1 MADAYEPYHVLQ
13 QSRRDKLRIPS
24 LDSHF
29 HFHHPHPPSSSG
41 GGAGVYPLGDSDYLA
56 AGGFHSNN
64 NSHISNPSYSNFM
77 GFLGGPSSSSSN
89 AVAVAGDHS
98 FHDGLSSGDVLVF
111 KPEPLSLSLS
121 SHPRLT
127 YDLVVPGVVNS
138 GFGRSAAEAAAA
150 TVTVASRSSGPLGPF
165 TGYASIL
172 KGSRFLKPAQILL
185 DEFCNVGHGIY
196 TDEDDSSLLF
206 DPTVESL
213 CGTSD
218 SGGGEYMKNKSKLIS
233 MLDEVYKR
241 YKQYYEQLQ
250 AVMGSFECVAG
261 LGHAAPYA
269 SLTLKALSRH
279 FKCLKNAITEQLQ
292 FSTNNK
298 IQQQQS
304 GHLMISENRTES
316 MRFGG
321 SDSSRGLCSS
331 GQRHG
336 FPDNHAPVWR
346 PHRGLPERAVTVLR
360 AWLFDH
366 FLHPMTC
373 TTYLYD
379 CEYIAIDARMCIYP
393 TDTDKLMLAKQT
405 GLSRNQ
411 VSNWFINARVR
422 VWKPMVEE
430 IHMLETRQ
438 SQRSS
443 SSSWRDERNTTTVF
457 PDNNNPSSSTAQQR
471 ANNNSSPARRVQND
485 DVHGT
490 TTNNNSNNFM
500 NAGNSGS
507 GGAVAFSYGI
517 ASSNVAGMSS
527 STNGGVSLTLGLH
540 HQIGLPEPFP
550 MTTAQRFG
558 LEGGSSGG
566 GGESYGGGGGGGYE
580 VQNRQFG
587 RDFIGCSNPQFLHDF
602 VG

>member
-13 QSRRDKLRIPS
+13 QSRRDKLRIPA

-29 HFHHPHPPSSSG
+29 HFHPPPPSSSG
-41 GGAGVYPLGDSDYLA
+41 GGGGGVYPLADSDFLA
-56 AGGFHSNN
+56 AGGFHSNSN
-64 NSHISNPSYSNFM
+64 NNHISNPSYSNFM
-77 GFLGGPSSSSSN
+77 GYLGGPSSSSSP
-89 AVAVAGDHS
+89 AVAVVGDHS
-98 FHDGLSSGDVLVF
+98 FNAGLSSGDVLVF

-121 SHPRLT
+121 SQSHPRLA

-138 GFGRSAAEAAAA
+138 GFCRSAAEAAAGA
-150 TVTVASRSSGPLGPF
+150 VTVASRSSGPLGPF

-172 KGSRFLKPAQILL
+172 KGSRFLKPAQMLL
-185 DEFCNVGHGIY
+185 DEFCNVGRGIY
-196 TDEDDSSLLF
+196 TDKVIDDDDCSLLF
-206 DPTVESL
+206 DPTVENI
-213 CGTSD
+213 CGVSD
-218 SGGGEYMKNKSKLIS
+218 GCGGEIGKKKSKLIS

-269 SLTLKALSRH
+269 SLALKALSKH
-279 FKCLKNAITEQLQ
+279 FKCLKNAITDQLQ
-292 FSTNNK
+292 FSANNK
-298 IQQQQS
+298 IQQQQQC
-304 GHLMISENRTES
+304 GHVMNSENKTES
-316 MRFGG
+316 LRFGG

-336 FPDNHAPVWR
+336 FPDHHAPVWR

-366 FLHPMTC
+366 FLHP
-373 TTYLYD
+373 
-379 CEYIAIDARMCIYP
+379 YP

-443 SSSWRDERNTTTVF
+443 SSSWRDERSTTSVF
-457 PDNNNPSSSTAQQR
+457 PDNNNNNPSSSAAHQR
-471 ANNNSSPARRVQND
+471 PNNNSSPARRARND
-485 DVHGT
+485 DVHA
-490 TTNNNSNNFM
+490 TTNNN
-500 NAGNSGS
+500 NSFVNGGS
-507 GGAVAFSYGI
+507 GGGPVSFSYGVG
-517 ASSNVAGMSS
+517 SSNVPVMSS
-527 STNGGVSLTLGLH
+527 STGVSLTLGLH
-540 HQIGLPEPFP
+540 HQIGLPEAFP

-558 LEGGSSGG
+558 LDGGSSGG
-566 GGESYGGGGGGGYE
+566 GGGGEPYGGGGDGGGGYE
-580 VQNRQFG
+580 GQNRQFG
-587 RDFIGCSNPQFLHDF
+587 RDFIGGSDHQFLHDWMR
-602 VG
+602 

>member
-1 MADAYEPYHVLQ
+1 MSDAYEPYHVLQ
-13 QSRRDKLRIPS
+13 HSRRDKPRIPS

-29 HFHHPHPPSSSG
+29 HFHHPLPPPSSG
-41 GGAGVYPLGDSDYLA
+41 GGGVFPTADSDFLA
-56 AGGFHSNN
+56 AGGFHSNSN
-64 NSHISNPSYSNFM
+64 NNPSYSNFM
-77 GFLGGPSSSSSN
+77 GFLGGPSSSSS
-89 AVAVAGDHS
+89 AAVAGDHS
-98 FHDGLSSGDVLVF
+98 FNAGLSSGDVLVF

-121 SHPRLT
+121 SHPRPT
-127 YDLVVPGVVNS
+127 YDLVVPGVVSS
-138 GFGRSAAEAAAA
+138 GFCRSAAEAAAA
-150 TVTVASRSSGPLGPF
+150 AVTVASRSSGPLGPF

-172 KGSRFLKPAQILL
+172 KGSKFLKPAQMLL
-185 DEFCNVGHGIY
+185 DDFCSVSHAIY
-196 TDEDDSSLLF
+196 TEQIIDHEDDDSSLLF
-206 DPTVESL
+206 DPTIDNL
-213 CGTSD
+213 CGVSD
-218 SGGGEYMKNKSKLIS
+218 AGLGENGKKKSKLIS

-269 SLTLKALSRH
+269 SLTLKVLSKH
-279 FKCLKNAITEQLQ
+279 FKCLKNAITDQLQ

-298 IQQQQS
+298 IQQQQR
-304 GHLMISENRTES
+304 GHVMNSENKTDFLG
-316 MRFGG
+316 FGG
-321 SDSSRGLCSS
+321 SDSSRGQCYA

-336 FPDNHAPVWR
+336 FPDHHAPVWR

-366 FLHPMTC
+366 FLHP
-373 TTYLYD
+373 
-379 CEYIAIDARMCIYP
+379 YP

-438 SQRSS
+438 SQKSS
-443 SSSWRDERNTTTVF
+443 SSSWRDTTTVF
-457 PDNNNPSSSTAQQR
+457 PDNNNNPSSSTAQQR
-471 ANNNSSPARRVQND
+471 ANNSSSPARRVRND
-485 DVHGT
+485 DVHA
-490 TTNNNSNNFM
+490 TTNNNNNHFM
-500 NAGNSGS
+500 NAGNGGNIGG
-507 GGAVAFSYGI
+507 GGAVSFSYGI
-517 ASSNVAGMSS
+517 ASSNVPGMNA

-540 HQIGLPEPFP
+540 HHIGLPEPFP

-558 LEGGSSGG
+558 LDGGSSSGG
-566 GGESYGGGGGGGYE
+566 GGGDSYGGAGGYE
-580 VQNRQFG
+580 GQNRPFG
-587 RDFIGCSNPQFLHDF
+587 RDFIGGSNHQFLHDF

>member
-1 MADAYEPYHVLQ
+1 MSDAYEPYHVLQ
-13 QSRRDKLRIPS
+13 HSRRDKLRMPS

-29 HFHHPHPPSSSG
+29 HFHHPPPPPSSSG
-41 GGAGVYPLGDSDYLA
+41 GGGVFPIADSDFLA

-64 NSHISNPSYSNFM
+64 NNNPSYSNFM
-77 GFLGGPSSSSSN
+77 GFLGGPSSSSST

-98 FHDGLSSGDVLVF
+98 FNAGLSSGDVLVF

-121 SHPRLT
+121 SHPRPT

-138 GFGRSAAEAAAA
+138 GFCRSAAEAAAA
-150 TVTVASRSSGPLGPF
+150 AVTVASRSSGPLGPF

-172 KGSRFLKPAQILL
+172 KGSKFLKPAQMLL
-185 DEFCNVGHGIY
+185 DDFCSVSRAVY
-196 TDEDDSSLLF
+196 TEQIVDDEDDDSSLLF
-206 DPTVESL
+206 DPTIDNL
-213 CGTSD
+213 CGVSD
-218 SGGGEYMKNKSKLIS
+218 AGVGENGKKKSMLIS

-269 SLTLKALSRH
+269 SLTLKVLSKH
-279 FKCLKNAITEQLQ
+279 FKCLKNAITDQLQ

-298 IQQQQS
+298 IQQQR
-304 GHLMISENRTES
+304 GHVMNSENKTDFLG
-316 MRFGG
+316 FGG
-321 SDSSRGLCSS
+321 SDSSRGLCSA

-336 FPDNHAPVWR
+336 FPDHHAPVWR

-366 FLHPMTC
+366 FLHP
-373 TTYLYD
+373 
-379 CEYIAIDARMCIYP
+379 YP

-438 SQRSS
+438 SQKSS
-443 SSSWRDERNTTTVF
+443 SSSWRDTPTVF
-457 PDNNNPSSSTAQQR
+457 PDNNNNPSSSTAQQR
-471 ANNNSSPARRVQND
+471 ANNNSSPARR
-485 DVHGT
+485 
-490 TTNNNSNNFM
+490 
-500 NAGNSGS
+500 
-507 GGAVAFSYGI
+507 
-517 ASSNVAGMSS
+517 
-527 STNGGVSLTLGLH
+527 
-540 HQIGLPEPFP
+540 
-550 MTTAQRFG
+550 
-558 LEGGSSGG
+558 
-566 GGESYGGGGGGGYE
+566 
-580 VQNRQFG
+580 
-587 RDFIGCSNPQFLHDF
+587 
-602 VG
+602 